1 MIQIRIHR
9 SIKEIDK
16 SVWNA
21 LTSQQSIYFDYDWL
35 ASNEQGLFSSAY
47 YICAYTTQNDLVA
60 AAPAYVISDPNT
72 CYFPYNIKEMLIAPA
87 TLNEIVTTL
96 CPVWLRHIGKSVLSI
111 ATRLA
116 LKILKVHFFPMLIC
130 TTPYGY
136 VSGFIRAEGTANQA
150 DVTKAILEAMDSIC
164 EAERIPLL
172 ALLYLPESQLL
183 STDLAQWGFQRISLY
198 PDCFLDIEW
207 ESFDQYI
214 KSFRSKQRRN
224 IRTEI
229 RRFHSKGLQIQFY
242 ESFDLNTWIDE
253 LIRLEINVATRYDHG
268 VLDPEVFRQWYRQV
282 IGNMLSQSRLFVA
295 YRESQPVG
303 FTLLLQ
309 KGNTY
314 YVKLYGLDYDQAD
327 QSFAYFN
334 LVFYAPIQ
342 QAIAQGMTRVYF
354 GPGGYEAKLKRG
366 CHIESRYGAIRF
378 KSMLANAWLRIYLA
392 LYNQAKSEW
401 PNGGSSNV
409 D

>member
-9 SIKEIDK
+9 SIREIDK
-16 SVWNA
+16 TVWDA
-21 LTSQQSIYFDYDWL
+21 LASQLSIYFDYDWL
-35 ASNEQGLFSSAY
+35 ASNEQGLFNSAY
-47 YICAYTTQNDLVA
+47 YTCAYTTQNDLVA
-60 AAPAYVISDPNT
+60 AAPAYVISDSDT
-72 CYFPYNIKEMLIAPA
+72 CYFPYNIKEILTAPA

-96 CPVWLRHIGKSVLSI
+96 CPVWLRGIGESVLSI

-116 LKILKVHFFPMLIC
+116 LRILKVRFFPMLIC

-136 VSGFIRAEGTANQA
+136 VSSFVGAEGMANQV

-164 EAERIPLL
+164 EAKQIPSL
-172 ALLYLPESQLL
+172 AFLYLPESQFL

-198 PDCFLDIEW
+198 PDCFLDLEW
-207 ESFDQYI
+207 ESFDQYV

-229 RRFHSKGLQIQFY
+229 KRFHSKGLQIQFY

-253 LIRLEINVATRYDHG
+253 LIRLEINVAAKYDHS
-268 VLDPEVFRQWYRQV
+268 VLDSEVFRQWYKQV
-282 IGNMLSQSRLFVA
+282 IGNMLGQARLFVA
-295 YRESQPVG
+295 YKESQPVG

-342 QAIAQGMTRVYF
+342 QAIAQGITRIYF

-366 CHIESRYGAIRF
+366 CHVEPRCGAIRF
-378 KSMLANAWLRIYLA
+378 KRVLANAWLRIYLA
-392 LYNQAKSEW
+392 LHNQAKSE
-401 PNGGSSNV
+401 
-409 D
+409 